1 MAEFIIYTD
10 QKSLVHLNEQ
20 RLNTVW
26 QQNVFTKLLG
36 LQYRIVYKKGSKNS
50 VVDALSRRPHTHEAL
65 SALSMATPQW
75 ISDITPG
82 YLMDSHASDLMAKLT
97 IDASVVP
104 NFTLQEGLLRFKN
117 RIWVGNNS
125 SLQKQIIQ
133 VLHSSPLGGH
143 SGISATLKR
152 VQALFAWPG
161 LHKDVKQFMASC
173 LTCQQAKPERVKY
186 PGLLQP
192 LSVPSSA
199 WQVISMDFVEELPV
213 SHGQNCIL
221 VVVDLF
227 SKYSHFIGLKHPF
240 TALSVAKLFMLHVYK
255 LHGLPTAIIS
265 DRDRIFTSQ
274 LWQELFRL
282 AGVELCIS
290 SAYHPQS
297 DGQTEHVNQ
306 SMEAFLRCFANA
318 VPTKWFE
325 WLHLAE
331 FCYNSTWHSAIN
343 QTPFF
348 MLYGHSPRQLGI
360 DSSSACSVDSL
371 DDWLQ
376 QKSAMQSLI
385 QQHLSRAK
393 TRMKLQADQNRTEH
407 SFDVGTW
414 VYLKLQQY
422 VQSSLAPSPHSN
434 SSALFRLWRRLAL
447 WLTNCSCHRHP

>member
-1 MAEFIIYTD
+1 
-10 QKSLVHLNEQ
+10 
-20 RLNTVW
+20 
-26 QQNVFTKLLG
+26 
-36 LQYRIVYKKGSKNS
+36 
-50 VVDALSRRPHTHEAL
+50 
-65 SALSMATPQW
+65 
-75 ISDITPG
+75 
-82 YLMDSHASDLMAKLT
+82 
-97 IDASVVP
+97 
-104 NFTLQEGLLRFKN
+104 
-117 RIWVGNNS
+117 
-125 SLQKQIIQ
+125 
-133 VLHSSPLGGH
+133 
-143 SGISATLKR
+143 LKR

-318 VPTKWFE
+318 VPTK
-325 WLHLAE
+325 
-331 FCYNSTWHSAIN
+331 
-343 QTPFF
+343 
-348 MLYGHSPRQLGI
+348 M
-360 DSSSACSVDSL
+360 V
-371 DDWLQ
+371 
-376 QKSAMQSLI
+376 
-385 QQHLSRAK
+385 
-393 TRMKLQADQNRTEH
+393 
-407 SFDVGTW
+407 
-414 VYLKLQQY
+414 
-422 VQSSLAPSPHSN
+422 
-434 SSALFRLWRRLAL
+434 
-447 WLTNCSCHRHP
+447 